1 MLIKIEISDECL
13 AEIVWRLQSLGIQ
26 DTHLCPNGEV
36 LEAVNQWLPGFIDRS
51 VESIIEQ
58 PECYL
63 QGRERLNLEIENAAF
78 VAIDMLVD

>member
-1 MLIKIEISDECL
+1 MVIKIEISDKCL
-13 AEIVWRLQSLGIQ
+13 AGLVWRLQSLGIQ

-36 LEAVNQWLPGFIDRS
+36 LEAVNQWLPGFIDKS

-63 QGRERLNLEIENAAF
+63 KGRERLNLEIENAAF
-78 VAIDMLVD
+78 ISADLLVA